1 VDWKLILSGKSS
13 QSPSPTRLTQLA
25 FPDRVD
31 LLPAITE
38 SDEITVFEMSNR
50 VPTSEPQ
57 IVQEHPQDAPAGWAE
72 VQEKLAATVGL
83 SILLVDGR
91 QPPALVVSNN
101 NSICQAF
108 QSSPEHVGLCDPYCG
123 DAHRRAM
130 SAKSV
135 TQYKCHAGLECL
147 TMPIQIGR
155 KRNLAVIAGRAFLT
169 AADYQQLIERFRS
182 GEFGSLLA
190 KGGPFK
196 NIIFAEQKRFDL
208 LAARLEKAARGFRE
222 ASGPELEIRFEIPGQ
237 PDEALQKELE
247 QLRSEV
253 EYRARLTESLQHFL
267 ERISSPEP
275 EKTYQSI
282 LTTVQELLAAER
294 ASLLVFDE
302 LSNELVVKAT
312 AGLDASPS
320 QLSRMR
326 LGEGISGHVLDS
338 RKPLVVEN
346 IDEAEFEPAPVER
359 KYKTKSFISYPITI
373 SGRRI
378 GVLNLTDK
386 ASGGTYDNV
395 DLSLLEIIGP
405 QIAVALERAEWQ
417 ERATEFQLRS
427 ITDPLTSLPNRRY
440 LEERLTEELNRSRRY
455 DYPMSFL
462 MIDIDDFK
470 SYNDLNG
477 HQAGDLALQITA
489 HSLKAALR
497 SADVAS
503 RYGGEEFCILLPQT
517 PINEAVVIAE
527 RIRQKVASTE
537 YPHGKS
543 QPLGLVTISVG
554 VSTFARHIDTA
565 ERVISAADR
574 ALYNAKNLGKNRIE
588 VYQP

>member
-1 VDWKLILSGKSS
+1 MNK
-13 QSPSPTRLTQLA
+13 Q
-25 FPDRVD
+25 
-31 LLPAITE
+31 
-38 SDEITVFEMSNR
+38 
-50 VPTSEPQ
+50 VPTTEPQ

-72 VQEKLAATVGL
+72 AQEKLAADLGL

-108 QSSPEHVGLCDPYCG
+108 QSSPNHVGLCDPYCG

-135 TQYKCHAGLECL
+135 TQYKCHAGLECFTL
-147 TMPIQIGR
+147 PVQIGR

-169 AADYQQLIERFRS
+169 TADYQQLMERFRS
-182 GEFGSLLA
+182 GEFDSLLA
-190 KGGPFK
+190 KKPFS
-196 NIIFAEQKRFDL
+196 NVIFAEQKRFDL
-208 LAARLEKAARGFRE
+208 LADRLEKATKGFSNGNGSEPVIIIEPPRE
-222 ASGPELEIRFEIPGQ
+222 PESV
-237 PDEALQKELE
+237 LQKEIE
-247 QLRSEV
+247 QLRSEI
-253 EYRARLTESLQHFL
+253 EYRAHLTDSLQHFL

-282 LTTVQELLAAER
+282 LTNVQELLAAER
-294 ASLLVFDE
+294 AWLLVFDE
-302 LSNELVVKAT
+302 QSNELAVKAIT
-312 AGLDASPS
+312 GAHAP
-320 QLSRMR
+320 LSEINRVR
-326 LGEGISGHVLDS
+326 LGEGISGHVLES
-338 RKPLVVEN
+338 GQPLVAEN
-346 IDEAEFEPAPVER
+346 IEAAGVEPASLER
-359 KYKTKSFISYPITI
+359 KFLTQSFVSYPII
-373 SGRRI
+373 IAGRRI
-378 GVLNLTDK
+378 GVLNVTDK
-386 ASGGTYDNV
+386 QEAGAFNDV

-427 ITDPLTSLPNRRY
+427 ITDPLTGLPNRRY
-440 LEERLTEELNRSRRY
+440 LEERLNEELNRSRRY

-470 SYNDLNG
+470 TYNDLNG
-477 HQAGDLALQITA
+477 HQAGDLALQVTA

-497 SADVAS
+497 SADVPC

-517 PINEAVVIAE
+517 PINEAVIIGE
-527 RIRQKVASTE
+527 RIRQKVASSE
-537 YPHGKS
+537 YAHGRS
-543 QPLGLVTISVG
+543 QPLGLVTISIG

-565 ERVISAADR
+565 ERVIAAADR